1 MQAEFYSQIWSIAKQ
16 FKLHNNALTW
26 QYHFAILDNISEIC
40 PFFPK
45 LKILINVPP
54 QLRSAYSTNSLKMP
68 PHGLNNFSTISTAFT
83 ATSFYHF

>member
-68 PHGLNNFSTISTAFT
+68 PSWFE
-83 ATSFYHF
+83 